1 MEASEAT
8 QRKNELLGH
17 GALNP
22 AEWVEIAGALA
33 RTTDRVVEQ
42 GAILEIGTLAAKTT
56 QALHLALD
64 NLGSGRRIITVDTA
78 KLSKG
83 YWKSMLGTVPNRYQ
97 GTFVHGTSGDTNLQ
111 EDLLRDGIAFA
122 FIDGCHCADCVRID
136 IQNLAK
142 HMHLDGEIAF
152 HDAGNQRELG
162 MNVHP
167 KYHGFDGEVRP
178 YGVSEAIAVAVER
191 GSMKGYE
198 RVVTTPP
205 ALRMNGP
212 TPVFGGIQI
221 WRRVE

>member
-1 MEASEAT
+1 MELTAAE
-8 QRKNELLGH
+8 RKNELLQH

-22 AEWVEIAGALA
+22 AEWVEIARALS
-33 RTTDRVVEQ
+33 RTTKVVHQ
-42 GAILEIGTLAAKTT
+42 AVVLEIGTLAAKTT
-56 QALHLALD
+56 QALHLALE
-64 NLGSGRRIITVDTA
+64 NLGDGRRIITVDT
-78 KLSKG
+78 SKTSMA
-83 YWKSMLGTVPNRYQ
+83 YWKTMLGTVPNRYQ
-97 GTFVHGTSGDTNLQ
+97 GGFVHGTSSDEDLQ
-111 EDLLRDGIAFA
+111 KELLRDGIAFA

-142 HMHLDGEIAF
+142 HIHLDGEIAF

-178 YGVSEAIAVAVER
+178 YGVSEAIEVAVER

-198 RVVTTPP
+198 LVEKIQP
-205 ALRMNGP
+205 ALRTNGP
-212 TPVFGGIQI
+212 TPVFGGIQV